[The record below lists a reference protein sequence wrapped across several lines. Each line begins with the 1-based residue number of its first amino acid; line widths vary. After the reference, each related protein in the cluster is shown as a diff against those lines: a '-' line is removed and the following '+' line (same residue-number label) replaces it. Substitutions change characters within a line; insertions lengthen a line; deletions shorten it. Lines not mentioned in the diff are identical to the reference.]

1 MRRRHRPRI
10 ASSARERAP
19 IVHHNGAMRKN
30 RRRRIDDSDSA
41 KNRFWRATIRPE
53 AGEDENFFVA
63 KNRDSE
69 STQPPFG
76 HY

>member
-1 MRRRHRPRI
+1 M
-10 ASSARERAP
+10 
-19 IVHHNGAMRKN
+19 GKKW
-30 RRRRIDDSDSA
+30 RRRIGGGDSA
-41 KNRFWRATIRPE
+41 KNRFWRAGIRPE

-69 STQPPFG
+69 SAQPPFG